1 MLSPFL
7 YGGTIAKFFNIL
19 HNGRHMIKRSDFM
32 FTVGYQGDTA
42 IVNAS
47 AKKKY
52 GRLSTVE
59 LAKQGLYKAAIC
71 SAVYAESDQE
81 LEQVMRIYNEQ
92 NNKSIDSIQTL
103 KRIFGVSGLPE
114 GIEKILL
121 I

>member
-1 MLSPFL
+1 
-7 YGGTIAKFFNIL
+7 
-19 HNGRHMIKRSDFM
+19 MIKRSDFI

-42 IVNAS
+42 IVNAA

-52 GRLSTVE
+52 ARLSTME
-59 LAKQGLYKAAIC
+59 LAKQGLFKAAIC
-71 SAVYAESDQE
+71 SAIYAQNDEK
-81 LEQVMRIYNEQ
+81 LEQVMQIYNEQ

-103 KRIFGVSGLPE
+103 KRIFGVSHLPE